1 MRLRKF
7 NQDLPTLAE
16 NATQRTV
23 KLSQKHNR
31 WAKIGDRAAVPSIIR
46 AEVADTAEFDAK
58 KNKVQYGR
66 YEK

>member
-1 MRLRKF
+1 MNKKG
-7 NQDLPTLAE
+7 
-16 NATQRTV
+16 ATECVV

-31 WAKIGDRAAVPSIIR
+31 WAKIGDRAAVPSIIG
-46 AEVADTAEFDAK
+46 AEVADAAEVDAK